1 MLALGQRY
9 GMSAETDSGQTAK
22 RKLREDLN
30 IASGS
35 RSRSPRRY
43 KMYKYKKY
51 NIYKYEKV

>member
-1 MLALGQRY
+1 
-9 GMSAETDSGQTAK
+9 MSAETTDSGENAK

-35 RSRSPRRY
+35 RSRSPRKY